1 MAYPDSAAKSGGRG
15 RRSSRPASGGVSGCA
30 PVSAPSAILP
40 VSDKSQL
47 NDSDRELF
55 EFLSKERMKLAV
67 ARKVKAYQIFSN
79 ATLLEFVQKRPRTLE
94 EAAQVKGIGAA
105 KLESLA
111 PKFIKL
117 LEEFEERG

>member
-1 MAYPDSAAKSGGRG
+1 
-15 RRSSRPASGGVSGCA
+15 
-30 PVSAPSAILP
+30 
-40 VSDKSQL
+40 
-47 NDSDRELF
+47 
-55 EFLSKERMKLAV
+55 MKLAV